1 MAMSAQAAAPRLFL
15 PPSRRLNPSPAPPL
29 LRSGSGSLRWT
40 RRASVRVRAG
50 AGGGGERR
58 RESPYEVL
66 GVTPSASPAEIKRA
80 YRRLALKYHPDVNK
94 EANAHEKFV
103 RIKHAYNKLM
113 NSESRPKHAEEEEEF
128 DWLAVI
134 IEQMEAYHYQ
144 DSDDDLDLE
153 WKPEGHSEKDCSI
166 KLKKVFAAFSAIA
179 LAASSSPSFAL
190 PAPLHGDAVPWIVTP
205 KHCYDRAPWPLSSQV
220 KAAMAYEL
228 GANRDGGQLRAAVGA
243 MAYKLGVDD
252 DRDDYELL
260 LTTSKAFYGRISS
273 SWSTTDTSHVTTVFQ
288 EAARHRKKLQ
298 PATPNAEPPAIAKAT
313 TGFKKLQPRPKSFN
327 DDDIC
332 QASYCQYQNDATR
345 LQKLQPHRKKLQP
358 AMKEIMANVDE
369 SASAKKASTD
379 ERGSFIHHQRCYDHG
394 RHRAARRCF
403 NHGWSLLD
411 GQRRREKGRRKTPE
425 EGRQQ
430 RR

>member
-153 WKPEGHSEKDCSI
+153 WKPEGAPPRLLRHS
-166 KLKKVFAAFSAIA
+166 L
-179 LAASSSPSFAL
+179 SSFEQSFLRTL
-190 PAPLHGDAVPWIVTP
+190 PCTSSMGTLLPWIVTP

-260 LTTSKAFYGRISS
+260 LTTSSSILLRGESHRSWEHNRHLPCYNRCSRKLPQAPQKAA
-273 SWSTTDTSHVTTVFQ
+273 TSDVKCWN
-288 EAARHRKKLQ
+288 R
-298 PATPNAEPPAIAKAT
+298 PA
-313 TGFKKLQPRPKSFN
+313 S
-327 DDDIC
+327 
-332 QASYCQYQNDATR
+332 
-345 LQKLQPHRKKLQP
+345 
-358 AMKEIMANVDE
+358 
-369 SASAKKASTD
+369 
-379 ERGSFIHHQRCYDHG
+379 
-394 RHRAARRCF
+394 
-403 NHGWSLLD
+403 
-411 GQRRREKGRRKTPE
+411 
-425 EGRQQ
+425 
-430 RR
+430 